1 MTYKRTIYPPSGL
14 ARFCVMLL
22 MATITCLSLWGQ
34 QQQGKASYYSKRATG
49 ARTASGARV
58 HHDSMTC
65 AHKYYPFG
73 TMLKVTN
80 LSNKKS
86 VVVKVTDR
94 GPFAKGRIIDLSWGA
109 AKAIGMLSQGI
120 APVMVE
126 VVDETPIPMRPKD
139 DLDLPKMDFELAETN
154 YDFTDKWQESGER
167 QEASAKPKAQTRQK
181 NRRNTDSAKKGK
193 NGKNETSTRQTEEQ
207 KEEHSA
213 WGKMID
219 KIKGAF

>member
-1 MTYKRTIYPPSGL
+1 M
-14 ARFCVMLL
+14 
-22 MATITCLSLWGQ
+22 
-34 QQQGKASYYSKRATG
+34 
-49 ARTASGARV
+49 

>member
-1 MTYKRTIYPPSGL
+1 M
-14 ARFCVMLL
+14 
-22 MATITCLSLWGQ
+22 
-34 QQQGKASYYSKRATG
+34 
-49 ARTASGARV
+49 

-154 YDFTDKWQESGER
+154 YDLADKWQESGER

-181 NRRNTDSAKKGK
+181 NRRSTDSAKKGK